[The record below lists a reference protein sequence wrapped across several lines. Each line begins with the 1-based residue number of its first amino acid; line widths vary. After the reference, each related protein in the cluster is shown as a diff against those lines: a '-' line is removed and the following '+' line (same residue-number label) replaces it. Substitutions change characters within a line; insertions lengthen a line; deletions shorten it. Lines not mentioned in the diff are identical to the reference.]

1 MNADW
6 KIYLEKGKVDEQIR
20 NLSKKFYNYRV
31 QIIEL
36 NNSFSNK
43 IFNDNNTNFNS
54 QFEGFLIKFF
64 SNMEEFNRSNYN
76 QEIYDSAFLFFKK
89 KII

>member
-6 KIYLEKGKVDEQIR
+6 KFYFEKGKVDEQIR
-20 NLSKKFYNYRV
+20 DLSKKFYNYKD

-36 NNSFSNK
+36 KNSFDNK

-54 QFEGFLIKFF
+54 QFEGFQI
-64 SNMEEFNRSNYN
+64 N
-76 QEIYDSAFLFFKK
+76 
-89 KII
+89 